1 MNERELERKTSLSE
15 SVDPAL
21 FLSKHVK
28 KDSRTKRKLEVNIP
42 TNNSKVNIVF
52 MTFSSY
58 VMCLKGMLCDAMRCG
73 ISSKVK

>member
-1 MNERELERKTSLSE
+1 MDKRELERKTSLSE
-15 SVDPAL
+15 SLDPAL

-42 TNNSKVNIVF
+42 PNNSKVNIVF

-58 VMCLKGMLCDAMRCG
+58 VKSMLEA
-73 ISSKVK
+73 